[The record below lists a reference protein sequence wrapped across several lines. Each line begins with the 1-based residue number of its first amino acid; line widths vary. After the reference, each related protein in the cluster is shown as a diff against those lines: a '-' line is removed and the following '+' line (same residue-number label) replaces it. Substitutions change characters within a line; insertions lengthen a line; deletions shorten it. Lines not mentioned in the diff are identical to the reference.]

1 MALVGVGASTV
12 RVFDV
17 SGVAGASEPE
27 AIGGL
32 TGGLAKRARRK
43 AELSRGV
50 DLLQDF
56 ECPTVTSRVKAT
68 PDGEHVF
75 LSGSYPPQLRCF
87 DVRQL
92 SLKFRR
98 HLDADIVDFQAL
110 TDDWRKLALL
120 TADRRLALHSQM
132 GAHFSVR
139 VPRFGRDLAI
149 HAPTAEVFVA
159 AAGPEVYRLNL
170 ERGMFMPP
178 LRTRSGASS
187 GGGAR
192 DDARGNNVVGVNPI
206 NHLVAFGGDGG
217 VVEVWDPR
225 TLTGAA
231 GRDQPAGRL
240 DVAAALAAA
249 GVSPSERPGAHP
261 AAPPPAS
268 VTSLRFDSADG
279 LTMGVGTGSGHVLL
293 FDLRSP
299 RARLVKDHGYDSPVV
314 SLKLHADGRHALSAD
329 AHALKVWGRSAG
341 ETVAVVEPDAR
352 IAHTAIPGASG
363 LVCVAV
369 EAPRVRS
376 YYIPALGPAPRWCSH
391 LDAFTDEAD
400 EAEEAAAR
408 ARRVAGEGGSAGGGG
423 AGALPVGGA
432 ADSVYANYKFVT
444 DTELGEL
451 GLESLKGTPL
461 AKPYLHGFFVDLRLY
476 RKAADAASPFA
487 YDEYRSRRAAEAVE
501 REQESRIGAVV
512 ATRKAATPLPKVNA
526 ALAVGLL
533 AAREARRAENA
544 RRRGAAA
551 TSATPA
557 AAGGADAAGD
567 AAVAPSGKVAEPDD
581 ALADDRFASL
591 FTNPDFVVE
600 ETDQRFRQLNP
611 QKAKQADEAAEAAGG
626 AGARPRGRSIQ

>member
-206 NHLVAFGGDGG
+206 NHLVAFG
-217 VVEVWDPR
+217 
-225 TLTGAA
+225 
-231 GRDQPAGRL
+231 
-240 DVAAALAAA
+240 
-249 GVSPSERPGAHP
+249 AHP

-341 ETVAVVEPDAR
+341 ETVAVVEPDA
-352 IAHTAIPGASG
+352 H
-363 LVCVAV
+363 
-369 EAPRVRS
+369 
-376 YYIPALGPAPRWCSH
+376 
-391 LDAFTDEAD
+391 
-400 EAEEAAAR
+400 
-408 ARRVAGEGGSAGGGG
+408 
-423 AGALPVGGA
+423 
-432 ADSVYANYKFVT
+432 SVYANYKFVT

-512 ATRKAATPLPKVNA
+512 ATRKAATP
-526 ALAVGLL
+526 
-533 AAREARRAENA
+533 
-544 RRRGAAA
+544 
-551 TSATPA
+551 
-557 AAGGADAAGD
+557 ADAAGD

-581 ALADDRFASL
+581 ALADVRFASL